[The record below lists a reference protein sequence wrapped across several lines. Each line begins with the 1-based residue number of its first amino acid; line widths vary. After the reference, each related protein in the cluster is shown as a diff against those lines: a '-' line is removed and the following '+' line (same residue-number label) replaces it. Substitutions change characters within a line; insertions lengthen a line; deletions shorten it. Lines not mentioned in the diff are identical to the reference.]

1 MKKLIIAGFIGLGI
15 ILTASQVQAV
25 CSDYACPA
33 TSGLTSKTSRF
44 FSNATGQN
52 FIAER
57 IAQHLMKKAIKKSVD
72 GDFKV
77 NIDSYSVRDLK
88 AGKFKSIDVKGK
100 NVSLEGVYIS
110 ELEFKTLC
118 DYNYITY
125 DKKDGITI
133 MQDVPIGISI
143 AIKEDDL
150 NKTMMSKDYKRL
162 LNDLNSFGGSF
173 NIFQIDSTCIKI
185 KNNKIYYVMK
195 IAIPFIRGTQDVVM
209 TADLKVKDGDIK
221 FANVQLLNNRS
232 NMDISRISNILNY
245 INPLDF
251 SVKIL
256 ENKEANFNV
265 RNVSIEDGK
274 IQMDANMVILKDVE
288 NQI

>member
-1 MKKLIIAGFIGLGI
+1 MKKLITAVFLGLGFII
-15 ILTASQVQAV
+15 TSSVVQAACQDYV
-25 CSDYACPA
+25 CPSSC
-33 TSGLTSKTSRF
+33 GLTSKTSRF

-52 FIAER
+52 FLAEK
-57 IAQHLMKKAIKKSVD
+57 IAQHFMKKAIKKSVE

-77 NIDSYSVRDLK
+77 NIDSYSVKDLK

-100 NVSLEGVYIS
+100 NVSVEGIYLS

-133 MQDVPIGISI
+133 MQDVPVGIS
-143 AIKEDDL
+143 AVMSEDDL
-150 NKTMMSKDYKRL
+150 NKTMLSKDYKRL
-162 LNDLNSFGGSF
+162 LNDLNSIGGNF
-173 NIFQIDSTCIKI
+173 NVFKIESTCIKI
-185 KNNKIYYVMK
+185 KNDKIYYVMK

-209 TADLKVKDGDIK
+209 TADLKVKDGNIK

-232 NMDISRISNILNY
+232 NMDISKISNILNY

-256 ENKEANFNV
+256 ENKEANINV
-265 RNVSIEDGK
+265 RNVSIEEGK
-274 IQMDANMVILKDVE
+274 IKMDANMVILKDVE
-288 NQI
+288 TQI

>member
-1 MKKLIIAGFIGLGI
+1 MKKLIVAGFLGLGI
-15 ILTASQVQAV
+15 IFSAAQVQASCGDYV
-25 CSDYACPA
+25 CPSPL
-33 TSGLTSKTSRF
+33 GLTSKTSRF
-44 FSNATGQN
+44 FSNVTGQN
-52 FIAER
+52 FLAER
-57 IAQHLMKKAIKKSVD
+57 IAQHFMKKAIKKSVD

-100 NVSLEGVYIS
+100 NVSVEGVYIS
-110 ELEFKTLC
+110 KLEFKTLC

-133 MQDVPIGISI
+133 MQDVPIAISL
-143 AIKEDDL
+143 AMTEDDL

-162 LNDLNSFGGSF
+162 LNDLNSVGGSF
-173 NIFQIDSTCIKI
+173 NIFNIDSTCIKI